1 MHFHYA
7 NLWHEKRILSINIE
21 LLTYMNIYPCCPDET
36 DEKLCLFG
44 FFSPIFCLLNG
55 YIWFKWTKRQSP
67 WNPSLYIIYVYRE
80 DEMQWIQIF
89 FFYWVMDWKVFL
101 HSRNLQWDIW
111 LEYNI
116 VKWLFSAHKGPCTE
130 NEWGE
135 KGDSLA
141 GRVVVSDC
149 HLPRL
154 LLAIN
159 VTTRIRYRM
168 KNKIGHPKWS
178 KEDGFWN
185 AFLSLA
191 S

>member
-89 FFYWVMDWKVFL
+89 FFYWVMDWKVFF
-101 HSRNLQWDIW
+101 I
-111 LEYNI
+111 LEIFNRYGQKDNNF
-116 VKWLFSAHKGPCTE
+116 VLFSGHQGCASKRKEWPTE
-130 NEWGE
+130 CN
-135 KGDSLA
+135 SSNCL
-141 GRVVVSDC
+141 
-149 HLPRL
+149 LPRL

-159 VTTRIRYRM
+159 VTTRM
-168 KNKIGHPKWS
+168 V
-178 KEDGFWN
+178 
-185 AFLSLA
+185 
-191 S
+191 